1 MGNDEEQHFARL
13 KTEEQ
18 EFIQKFRN
26 LTEAEQQ
33 TLIDLIMN
41 EPCDILN
48 EYKTQ
53 NTPTD

>member
-1 MGNDEEQHFARL
+1 MENDEEQHFAWL

-48 EYKTQ
+48 EYKT
-53 NTPTD
+53 

>member
-1 MGNDEEQHFARL
+1 MENDEEQHFAWL

-26 LTEAEQQ
+26 LSEVERQA
-33 TLIDLIMN
+33 LFDLIMN

-48 EYKTQ
+48 EYKT
-53 NTPTD
+53 